1 MSAAH
6 ERAQRDFAAY
16 VRDPLGQP
24 LPGGIEPRRMKIHA
38 ELVYNAFEGFV
49 AGGFPVL
56 KSLLD
61 AVRWQALLR
70 DFVATHAC
78 RTPYFLQIGEEFL
91 AFLQAG
97 GAERNALPA
106 FALELAHYEWVE
118 LALDV
123 SEQEVDAPGIERA
136 GALDTGIPV
145 LSALAWPL
153 SYAWP
158 VHRICAQFQPEAP
171 AGQPSCLVVYRNRA
185 DAVRFL
191 ETNPATLRL
200 LALVGEGR
208 LTGRELAA
216 QLAAELGQPGLAAIE
231 NAALD
236 TLERL
241 RSLDIVAGIRGQF
254 TQLPIE

>member
-1 MSAAH
+1 VTGAH
-6 ERAQRDFAAY
+6 ERAQRAFAAH

-24 LPGGIEPRRMKIHA
+24 PPAGIEPRRMQIYSD
-38 ELVYNAFEGFV
+38 LVYNAFEGFV

-61 AVRWQALLR
+61 AARWEALVR
-70 DFVATHAC
+70 DFVAVHEC
-78 RTPYFLQIGEEFL
+78 RTPYFLRIGEEFL
-91 AFLQAG
+91 AFLQARG
-97 GAERNALPA
+97 MERHALPG

-123 SEQEVDAPGIERA
+123 SEQEVDAPGIDPA

-153 SYAWP
+153 AYEWP
-158 VHRICAQFQPEAP
+158 VHRICAAFQPEAP
-171 AGQPSCLVVYRNRA
+171 EAQQSCLVVYRNRA
-185 DAVRFL
+185 DEVRFL

-208 LTGRELAA
+208 FAGRELAA
-216 QLAAELGQPGLAAIE
+216 QLATELGQPGVAALE
-231 NAALD
+231 SAALD

-241 RSLDIVAGIRGQF
+241 RALDIVAGMRPVG
-254 TQLPIE
+254 ESG

>member
-1 MSAAH
+1 MIAAY
-6 ERAQRDFAAY
+6 ERAQRGFAAH

-24 LPGGIEPRRMKIHA
+24 PPEGIEPRRMRIHA

-61 AVRWQALLR
+61 GARWDALVR

-78 RTPYFLQIGEEFL
+78 HTPYFLQIGEEFL

-97 GAERNALPA
+97 AAQRHALPA

-123 SEQEVDAPGIERA
+123 SEQDVDAPGIDPG
-136 GALDTGIPV
+136 GALETGVPV

-158 VHRICAQFQPEAP
+158 VHRICAAFQPEAP
-171 AGQPSCLVVYRNRA
+171 AEQPSCLVVYRNRA
-185 DAVRFL
+185 DAVKFL
-191 ETNPATLRL
+191 ETNAATLRL
-200 LALVGEGR
+200 LALVGEER

-216 QLAAELGQPGLAAIE
+216 TLATELGQPGVAAIE
-231 NAALD
+231 SAVLD

-241 RSLDIVAGIRGQF
+241 RGLDIVAGIFRV
-254 TQLPIE
+254 LS

>member
-1 MSAAH
+1 MTGAH
-6 ERAQRDFAAY
+6 ERVQRGFAAH
-16 VRDPLGQP
+16 VRDPLRQP
-24 LPGGIEPRRMKIHA
+24 PPAGIEPRRMQIYSD
-38 ELVYNAFEGFV
+38 LVYNAFEAFI

-61 AVRWQALLR
+61 AARWEALVR
-70 DFVATHAC
+70 DFVATHEC
-78 RTPYFLQIGEEFL
+78 RTPYFLRIGEEFL
-91 AFLQAG
+91 AFLQACG
-97 GAERNALPA
+97 KERHALPG

-136 GALDTGIPV
+136 GVLESGIPV

-171 AGQPSCLVVYRNRA
+171 QAQPSCLVVYRNRA
-185 DAVRFL
+185 DDVKFL
-191 ETNPATLRL
+191 ESNPATLRL
-200 LALVGEGR
+200 LALVREER

-216 QLAAELGQPGLAAIE
+216 QLAAELGQPGAAAIE
-231 NAALD
+231 SAALD

-241 RSLDIVAGIRGQF
+241 RELDIVAGVRTSARNG
-254 TQLPIE
+254 

>member
-1 MSAAH
+1 MIGAH
-6 ERAQRDFAAY
+6 ERAQRAFAAY
-16 VRDPLGQP
+16 VREPLGQP
-24 LPGGIEPRRMKIHA
+24 LPEGIEPRRMKIYA

-61 AVRWQALLR
+61 PERWQALVR
-70 DFVATHAC
+70 DFLAAHEC
-78 RTPYFLQIGEEFL
+78 RTPFFLQIGEEFL
-91 AFLQAG
+91 AFLQT
-97 GAERNALPA
+97 GAAQRHVLPG

-123 SEQEVDAPGIERA
+123 LEQEVDAPGIDRA
-136 GALDTGIPV
+136 GVLESGVPV

-158 VHRICAQFQPEAP
+158 VHRICAAFQPEACD
-171 AGQPSCLVVYRNRA
+171 AQPNCLVVYRNRA
-185 DAVRFL
+185 DAVKFL

-200 LALVGEGR
+200 LGLVRDER

-216 QLAAELGQPGLAAIE
+216 RLAVELGQPGVAAIE
-231 NAALD
+231 GAALD

-241 RSLDIVAGIRGQF
+241 REMDIVAGVRLAATGR
-254 TQLPIE
+254 